1 MAHSSALKR
10 TTKRVSVPIFEST
23 STTIDTY
30 DVNADIFSSTDVSS
44 SLQSPKL
51 MPLTPPQV
59 IRETIGIM
67 ELFDSPDYLETIRK
81 ASGSSDDE
89 VDMKHLVSLH
99 AQSKSLSNHPI
110 MLLPS
115 ACLSDVSQTNTI
127 TSPSSKYKRSK
138 SRKKKSKKRQNGS
151 KRHRRK
157 QYDRRF
163 TDTELYGG
171 PFPFFVKRSPTYSH
185 SHVQRKHQK
194 RPVKAN
200 TNIETDMLV
209 VNCMTNNC
217 V

>member
-1 MAHSSALKR
+1 
-10 TTKRVSVPIFEST
+10 
-23 STTIDTY
+23 
-30 DVNADIFSSTDVSS
+30 
-44 SLQSPKL
+44 
-51 MPLTPPQV
+51 
-59 IRETIGIM
+59 M
-67 ELFDSPDYLETIRK
+67 EVFDSPDYLQTIRK

-171 PFPFFVKRSPTYSH
+171 PFPFFCETKSNVFSFSCATKASKTTGEGKHKYRNRYVGGKLHDKQLCIIHIENNTSRDQMHSFCSFLYVICSVIVLSCFIFFRSYYFF
-185 SHVQRKHQK
+185 QY
-194 RPVKAN
+194 
-200 TNIETDMLV
+200 
-209 VNCMTNNC
+209 
-217 V
+217 